1 MSEKINIIL
10 VDDHKI
16 FRTGIKAMLR
26 ANDKYKVINEAAS
39 ADELYSLLD
48 TQKAD
53 ILLLDLGLP
62 GKTGI
67 EITEDLKIK
76 YPEIKVLILSAE
88 KNEYSVVQSVKSGA
102 MGYLHKDS
110 SEDELLLALNSV
122 SKGEEYFGESVSPVL
137 YKAFVQRFKTGIS
150 SNSNCSKDIS
160 EREMQVIKCFCDGL
174 TYKEIS
180 DKLNISTRTVESHK
194 VRIMKKL
201 ELNSIAGLVKFAVK
215 NNIID
220 IN

>member
-1 MSEKINIIL
+1 MNEQINIIL

-39 ADELYSLLD
+39 ADELYSLLE

-53 ILLLDLGLP
+53 ILLLDVGLP

-67 EITEDLKIK
+67 EITEDVKNK
-76 YPEIKVLILSAE
+76 YPQTKVLILSAE

-122 SKGEEYFGESVSPVL
+122 SKGEEYFGESVSPVV
-137 YKAFVQRFKTGIS
+137 YKSFIQRFKKDAGS
-150 SNSNCSKDIS
+150 SSAINKDIS
-160 EREMQVIKCFCDGL
+160 EREMEVIKHFCDGL

-201 ELNSIAGLVKFAVK
+201 ELNSIAGLV
-215 NNIID
+215 NLL
-220 IN
+220 